1 MQAAAAAAAAQASRE
16 EDMRK
21 KRQRSNEG
29 REGNSEAQGNVLSV
43 LSSAQSDNGSFGGAS
58 TCNTDMKPNS
68 SITSNNAITRGG
80 NGNKHITTMNV
91 PQKYPPNGARA
102 SNWTEQQVQAN
113 SN

>member
-21 KRQRSNEG
+21 KRHRSNG
-29 REGNSEAQGNVLSV
+29 RHEGNSKAQGNVASV

-58 TCNTDMKPNS
+58 RCNTDMKPS
-68 SITSNNAITRGG
+68 SSVTSNNALTCGG
-80 NGNKHITTMNV
+80 NGNKDITAMNV

-102 SNWTEQQVQAN
+102 SNWTEQQVRAN